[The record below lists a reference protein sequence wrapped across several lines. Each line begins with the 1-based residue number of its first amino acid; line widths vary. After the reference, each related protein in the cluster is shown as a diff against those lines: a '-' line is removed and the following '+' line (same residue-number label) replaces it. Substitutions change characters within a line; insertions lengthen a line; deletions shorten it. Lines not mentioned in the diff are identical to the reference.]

1 MSPAMKREWIAL
13 KVTVPDE
20 VADAV
25 SNFCHEHASKGV
37 LLEEAGREKTVVT
50 AYFSADTWR
59 VVQPE
64 WQRYAAELEEIFPE
78 LEQLRYATVPIK
90 DENWAILWRDRF
102 EPLDIGKNLM
112 VTPPWITPEP
122 RGRRVIMIEP
132 AEAFGTGTHETTQ
145 GCLVLLEEA
154 VEQLKRV
161 QDRFSLVDVGCGSGI
176 LAIAGVMLGADPALG
191 VDNDPVAVESAGRN
205 ARLNEVE
212 HRLQFE
218 CVSLAELTGSW
229 DLVTANL
236 DPLTLTNRSAQL
248 ISLADRFL
256 IISGVP
262 VDQWSEV
269 RGVFLETGLRLEKE
283 LTVSEWGA
291 GLFTR

>member
-1 MSPAMKREWIAL
+1 MKREWIAL
-13 KVTVPDE
+13 RVTVPAD

-25 SNFCHEHASKGV
+25 SNFCHERASEGV
-37 LLEEAGREKTVVT
+37 LLEEVPGGETVVT
-50 AYFSADTWR
+50 AYFSADRWR
-59 VVQPE
+59 AVQPE
-64 WQRYAAELEEIFPE
+64 WRTYAAELEEIFPDLEE
-78 LEQLRYATVPIK
+78 LHYTIVPVK
-90 DENWAILWRDRF
+90 NENWAILWRDRF
-102 EPLDIGKNLM
+102 EPLDIGKTLM
-112 VTPPWITPEP
+112 VTPPWITPES
-122 RGRRVIMIEP
+122 RGRKVIMIEP
-132 AEAFGTGTHETTQ
+132 AEAFGTGNHETTQ

-154 VEQLKRV
+154 IEQLKQD

-176 LAIAGVMLGADPALG
+176 LAIAGVILGADPVLG
-191 VDNDPVAVESAGRN
+191 VDNDPAAVASAGRN

-212 HRLQFE
+212 HRLQLK

-236 DPLTLTNRSAQL
+236 DPLTLTDRSGQL

-262 VDQWSEV
+262 VDQWGQV
-269 RGVFLETGLRLEKE
+269 RAVFLETGLRLEKE

-291 GLFTR
+291 GLFSR